1 MDKIIS
7 ELGRLSSEFA
17 DVPML
22 SRTHGQTASPTTM
35 GKVTLHSGA
44 KLSMPFDVLFDWSQV
59 VWYCGV
65 QEMAVFAYRL
75 KRQRD
80 QVAAVPMLGKMGGA
94 VGNYNAHI
102 SAYPNVDWQQVA
114 EQFVMSLGL
123 QVSPGTIISRST
135 CSTLTVTD
143 FLVYYLILRNNS
155 FTALA
160 VQPLRH
166 PN

>member
-1 MDKIIS
+1 
-7 ELGRLSSEFA
+7 
-17 DVPML
+17 
-22 SRTHGQTASPTTM
+22 
-35 GKVTLHSGA
+35 
-44 KLSMPFDVLFDWSQV
+44 
-59 VWYCGV
+59 
-65 QEMAVFAYRL
+65 
-75 KRQRD
+75 
-80 QVAAVPMLGKMGGA
+80 MLGKMGGA